1 VSNEVNKEPRSVSS
15 EINLEELRTLTR
27 NAREFPLT
35 TKANAIIARIS
46 ETAKNAAHEGKDS
59 VVVYSFKRNENK
71 SFDPVSQ
78 LVWDYCVGKGLN
90 PTLRE
95 NLTLKNGDTY
105 KSIVINWA

>member
-59 VVVYSFKRNENK
+59 VVENK